1 MFDRLSY
8 ERFGKPNPQR
18 NGFNSIKRKK
28 SQRYLAVKPL
38 EELTNT
44 EPDFDTFNKIEFQG
58 ENEDDHHLEYHD
70 MFSSVQEEKV
80 FENNMKLQIEELP
93 IPPPPVNLDVNH
105 EILKYKAM
113 TSFLQNI
120 NIQKSKKMSQKYSR
134 NN

>member
-1 MFDRLSY
+1 MFNRLSY
-8 ERFGKPNPQR
+8 ERFSVNPHR
-18 NGFNSIKRKK
+18 NGFNSIKRPR
-28 SQRYLAVKPL
+28 SQRYIVVKPQ
-38 EELTNT
+38 EQEATNT
-44 EPDFDTFNKIEFQG
+44 EPDFDTFNKIEFGDEG
-58 ENEDDHHLEYHD
+58 EDHHLEYHD

-93 IPPPPVNLDVNH
+93 IPPTPVNLDIDR
-105 EILKYKAM
+105 EILKMKTM